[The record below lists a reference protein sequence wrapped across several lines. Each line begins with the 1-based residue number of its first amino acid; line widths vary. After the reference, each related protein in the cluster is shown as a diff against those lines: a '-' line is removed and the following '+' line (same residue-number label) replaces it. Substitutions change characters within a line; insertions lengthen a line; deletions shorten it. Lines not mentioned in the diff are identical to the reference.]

1 MKNNQSCFLD
11 QLNSY
16 ITQYLPVTVG
26 ASDNTIKSYKYTFIL
41 LFRFLESKNLSADK
55 VNFSDLNFSLLTD
68 FLSWLEQERKCS
80 RSTRNQ
86 RLAALLSFSKYA
98 QNRTFEA
105 ASIFRREILKIPMK
119 KAPKKHRPSF
129 SMEEVSLMFSLP
141 DLKQHFGF
149 RDQVLL
155 CTLYASGARAQEIC
169 DLKVRSLVNSEIGT
183 SLIITGKGEKTRRI
197 RISDKCATL
206 LKEFIKRRKIADKP
220 DAHIFSS
227 LIHEKMTISCVEEI
241 VKKYVRLGKEK
252 RPDLFLEEG
261 YTAHS
266 WRHTIAVHMIE
277 AGLSIVV
284 IKNFLG
290 HSSIVTTQI
299 YAELTQASVDKKIKE
314 WNEKWFSPDVKAE
327 SNNEQKLLLDFLTP

>member
-1 MKNNQSCFLD
+1 MRAQKRQVALK
-11 QLNSY
+11 
-16 ITQYLPVTVG
+16 PEME
-26 ASDNTIKSYKYTFIL
+26 K
-41 LFRFLESKNLSADK
+41 FLEYLKAQREYGERALKNHRAM
-55 VNFSDLNFSLLTD
+55 LLEICD
-68 FLSWLEQERKCS
+68 FMEERNI
-80 RSTRNQ
+80 TYIDANVRNLFITTKELQ
-86 RLAALLSFSKYA
+86 GVKQVGIY
-98 QNRTFEA
+98 RTIFNHFEHFQKGE
-105 ASIFRREILKIPMK
+105 SIPIREILKIPMK

-155 CTLYASGARAQEIC
+155 CTLYASGTRAQEIC
-169 DLKVRSLVNSEIGT
+169 DLKVRSLDNSEIGT

-314 WNEKWFSPDVKAE
+314 WNEKWFSPDVK
-327 SNNEQKLLLDFLTP
+327 QKVTMNKNFFLTS